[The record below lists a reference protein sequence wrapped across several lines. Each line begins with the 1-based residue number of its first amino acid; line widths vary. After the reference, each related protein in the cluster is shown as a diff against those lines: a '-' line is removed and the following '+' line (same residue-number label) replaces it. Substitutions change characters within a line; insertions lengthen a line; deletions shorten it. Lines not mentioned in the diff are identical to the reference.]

1 MADAA
6 YYRELLSRRL
16 RGRKVIIAFGQV
28 AMLRDRVAT
37 LRELGAADVFAL
49 AEGIGVGE
57 LDPADADFPW
67 RAVGPAHTDTIMD
80 SIRGFDRALADLP
93 ADAVAALDAFDPDRS
108 ALVLRS
114 LWWAEAEVAGRT
126 VWGPRQPAWVRL
138 EEKTTI
144 DPLWDRAGV
153 ARAPSQVVAADRAAL
168 AMAAAALDQ
177 GAGTVWAGD
186 NREGWHGAGE
196 YTRWVPDAAA
206 FDDAADFFAAH
217 CDRVRVMPFLDG
229 VPCSIHGI
237 VCPDHVVALR
247 PVEAVTLRVPGQP
260 RLRYCSCSTTW
271 DPPDA
276 DRASMR
282 AMVRR
287 VGALL
292 RDEVGFRG
300 TFTIDGVMTAGGFRP
315 TELNPRFGA
324 GLAAIARGVP
334 ELPVYFLDMAIADGE
349 PWELRGRELEQL
361 LLSAADANRVGGCTA
376 HDPSTRDETVRVEL
390 VEADGGYRRAAGGE
404 PPDAVILVG
413 PAMTGSFLRFALVP
427 ERAPIGPSVAPRAVA
442 ALAFADRELGTSF
455 GPLAPA
461 PSLR

>member
-1 MADAA
+1 MRQRLVADAA
-6 YYRELLSRRL
+6 YYRELLRRRL
-16 RGRKVIIAFGQV
+16 RGCKVVVAFGQV
-28 AMLRDRVAT
+28 AMLGDRVAT
-37 LRELGAADVFAL
+37 LRDLGAADVFAL
-49 AEGIGVGE
+49 AEGIGVGD

-67 RAVGPAHTDTIMD
+67 RAVGPAHTDTIMA
-80 SIRGFDRALADLP
+80 SLRGFDRALADLP
-93 ADAVAALDAFDPDRS
+93 VDVAAALDAFDPDRS

-114 LWWAEAEVAGRT
+114 LWWAEDEIAGRT

-138 EEKTTI
+138 EEKTII

-153 ARAPSQVVAADRAAL
+153 VRAPSQVVAADRAAL
-168 AMAAAALDQ
+168 AAAAAALDH

-206 FDDAADFFAAH
+206 VDDAVGFFAAH

-237 VCPDHVVALR
+237 VCPDHVIALR
-247 PVEAVTLRVPGQP
+247 PVEAVTLRVPGQT
-260 RLRYCSCSTTW
+260 RLRYCSSSTTW

-276 DRASMR
+276 DRESMR

-300 TFTIDGVMTAGGFRP
+300 TFTIDGVMTADGFRP

-324 GLAAIARGVP
+324 GLATIARGVP
-334 ELPVYFLDMAIADGE
+334 ELPIYYLDLAIADGE
-349 PWELRGRELEQL
+349 P
-361 LLSAADANRVGGCTA
+361 
-376 HDPSTRDETVRVEL
+376 
-390 VEADGGYRRAAGGE
+390 
-404 PPDAVILVG
+404 
-413 PAMTGSFLRFALVP
+413 
-427 ERAPIGPSVAPRAVA
+427 
-442 ALAFADRELGTSF
+442 
-455 GPLAPA
+455 
-461 PSLR
+461 